1 MPRTIYYLIKTLFIS
16 EELFD
21 SEDGEG
27 SAGVVLTEQ
36 APTTPTSMN
45 GDVMKHLPMLSGGL
59 YQQINR

>member
-1 MPRTIYYLIKTLFIS
+1 MLFIS